1 VAHVSFKQPIRAV
14 LLDVDGT
21 LYYQRPLR
29 VLMALELCAL
39 PLTKPSFRAAY
50 HTWRSIR
57 HFRRVREELRSWGEA
72 TDCLARLQ
80 YTEAAKQ
87 TQDQPAAMENTV
99 SEWLYQ
105 RPLKYLK
112 LCRHRGIEAFL
123 SFLDHRGLPV
133 GVFSDYPAIDKLRAL
148 GLFDRIPVVL
158 CATDP
163 AINALKPHPKGFLRA
178 CAIWGL
184 PPEEVL
190 YVGDRPEVDA
200 VGAAAA
206 GMPCAILSRKGS
218 IGRNKNFSTDYVT
231 LSSFQELQQALA
243 NSG

>member
-1 VAHVSFKQPIRAV
+1 VAQIAFKQPIRAV

-21 LYYQRPLR
+21 LYYQCPLR
-29 VLMALELCAL
+29 FFMALELCSL
-39 PLTKPSFRAAY
+39 PFTTLSFRSAY
-50 HTWRSIR
+50 NTWLAIG
-57 HFRRVREELRSWGEA
+57 HYRRVREGLRSLG
-72 TDCLARLQ
+72 DPNGCLGSLQ
-80 YTEAAKQ
+80 LIEAANQ
-87 TQDQPAAMENTV
+87 TQDEPAAMESAV

-105 RPLKYLK
+105 RPLKYLR

-123 SFLDHRGLPV
+123 SFLEHKGLQV

-148 GLFDRIPVVL
+148 GLFDRIPLVL

-163 AINALKPHPKGFLRA
+163 EINAFKPHPKGFLRA

-190 YVGDRPEVDA
+190 YVGDRPEIDA

-206 GMPCAILSRKGS
+206 GMPCAILSRKGRIS
-218 IGRNKNFSTDYVT
+218 RNNSFSTDYVT
-231 LSSFQELQQALA
+231 HSSFGELQQALA
-243 NSG
+243 NSC